1 MDATILSPSDRAR
14 IVNAFTE
21 YDRKQKGKK
30 GYNPYALS
38 HYCRAIENV
47 EEYLSEGYTL
57 RQAIIKSY
65 LGRLC
70 DRILKELGLPQMT
83 TDEAKWGI
91 R

>member
-1 MDATILSPSDRAR
+1 MLDATNRAR

-30 GYNPYALS
+30 GYNPYALG
-38 HYCRAIENV
+38 HYCMALDNV
-47 EEYLSEGYTL
+47 AEYMQDGYTL

-70 DRILKELGLPQMT
+70 DSILRALDLPVMT
-83 TDEAKWGI
+83 KDEAKYGI
-91 R
+91 